1 MFKKKIAM
9 LILMGGMLVT
19 AAGFNACGR
28 LSSDKQEA
36 DDIRPDITTVATEQQ
51 ASYDL
56 QKSTEESYA
65 GEKDEAVSKSAA
77 APNAPQDKTAATEKI
92 PSKVIKTADI
102 SVQVESL
109 ERSRTAMLKM
119 ILKHNAVLSSEN
131 QVNDGYRMVN
141 TMVIRVDAP
150 RFDSLVDELM
160 TEAIYIEHKTVN
172 SDDVT
177 EEYVDLDA
185 RLKSKKE
192 VEAQYTQILKQARTI
207 NEILEVTEYLRT
219 IREEIESVEG
229 RMKYINDRAAYST
242 INLTY
247 YEQLDNVSSKP
258 DRSFSS
264 RMGEALGWGWSG
276 LLDFFLGII
285 YLWPLWLITGL
296 LAWFITFLI
305 KRKIRRRRTAKEKS
319 SK

>member
-1 MFKKKIAM
+1 M
-9 LILMGGMLVT
+9 LIIMSGMLVT

-36 DDIRPDITTVATEQQ
+36 DINTPGISTTTLEQQ
-51 ASYDL
+51 ASTEL
-56 QKSTEESYA
+56 QKATEESYSR
-65 GEKDEAVSKSAA
+65 EKDQALNKAGAA
-77 APNAPQDKTAATEKI
+77 NEPAPQDKTAATEKI
-92 PSKVIKTADI
+92 PTKVIKTADI

-109 ERSRTAMLKM
+109 ESSRTAMLKM
-119 ILKHNAVLSSEN
+119 IQKHNAVLSSEN

-177 EEYVDLDA
+177 EEYVDLNA

-192 VEAQYTQILKQARTI
+192 VEAQYTQILKQARSI
-207 NEILEVTEYLRT
+207 NEILEVTEYLRN

-296 LAWFITFLI
+296 LAWLIIFLI
-305 KRKIRRRRTAKEKS
+305 KRSIRRRRAIKEKS